1 MNLGTIQMDF
11 LTVKANSEFVNRL
24 YDLGEGG
31 GYRTLIDK
39 ETIKCHLEDLKSDG
53 ERHEEWR
60 IKNEPWQTY
69 LQDIFDEMKTDYL
82 FIRSWSKLIVYV

>member
-11 LTVKANSEFVNRL
+11 LTVKDITNSEFVNRL
-24 YDLGEGG
+24 YDLGYDG

-53 ERHEEWR
+53 ERHEEYR

-69 LQDIFDEMKTDYL
+69 LQSIFDKMKTDYL
-82 FIRSWSKLIVYV
+82 FIKY